1 MLSRSLTQ
9 KVLFLSASKSRVHT
23 LEENIRREID
33 REMREKARREKEI
46 FVNNFVRIRGN
57 LLIDG
62 DFEQTVIP
70 IFFREEKKYY

>member
-1 MLSRSLTQ
+1 MYTRCR
-9 KVLFLSASKSRVHT
+9 KT
-23 LEENIRREID
+23 LEEKLV
-33 REMREKARREKEI
+33 EKKQREKEI